1 MREFFK
7 GWRRKAGCG
16 LLVMA
21 IALTGFWVRGI
32 VEPKCVKFQVG
43 QRLHW
48 LTTNDGR
55 LIWMSAD
62 KVEGMSLLDEE
73 NTRTVLPNEH
83 ERIVFF
89 QTPILFLTLLSAY
102 QIHWKPRPKLSAAR

>member
-1 MREFFK
+1 MREFFG

-21 IALTGFWVRGI
+21 IALAGFWVRGM
-32 VEPKCVKFQVG
+32 VEPKSVKFQVG

-48 LTTNDGR
+48 LTTIDGR
-55 LIWMSAD
+55 LIWVSAD
-62 KVEGMSLLDEE
+62 KVEGLSLLDEE
-73 NTRTVLPNEH
+73 NTRSVLPNTH

-89 QTPILFLTLLSAY
+89 RTPVLFLTLLSAY
-102 QIHWKPRPKLSAAR
+102 LILWKPRKAKGMP